1 MLTLPTKCFVRSALL
16 AATAILAVG
25 SLRSSP
31 TSAQSAV
38 ETVAFMLWGVQDGL
52 QTKRLSE
59 TIWAT
64 EDQKGDRSTF
74 GIVQLTDCRF
84 RVSSKAQRA
93 GMLDTL
99 ELDYVLNFAAVDDYS
114 AWLANGHDHRIIVK
128 IQGQGWYSK
137 TARSKATGRV
147 VYDIRAG
154 NIDAFV
160 ADGGPVGRL
169 QGAFAYF
176 RSAFCPG
183 PH

>member
-1 MLTLPTKCFVRSALL
+1 MMALPTKCLVRSALL
-16 AATAILAVG
+16 AATVILAVG
-25 SLRSSP
+25 SLRPSP
-31 TSAQSAV
+31 TNAQSAV
-38 ETVAFMLWGVQDGL
+38 ETVAFMLWGLQDGSK
-52 QTKRLSE
+52 TKRLSE
-59 TIWAT
+59 TLWSK
-64 EDQKGDRSTF
+64 EDQNGDRSTF
-74 GIVQLTDCRF
+74 SIVQLTDCRF
-84 RVSSKAQRA
+84 RVSTKVQRA

-114 AWLANGHDHRIIVK
+114 AWLANGHDDRIIVK

-147 VYDIRAG
+147 VYDVRAG

-169 QGAFAYF
+169 QGAFAHF

-183 PH
+183 LY